1 MPLRTSDLVYF
12 YAANL
17 SAEAEADL
25 EGRVR
30 LYFERLRVKLDVKN
44 EQGYAAADPKIAVIA
59 WHANRFCPR
68 CHIVVTVASCTTY
81 RRIPLQTRCMC
92 SGVEFLTQSEIV
104 GSRAR

>member
-1 MPLRTSDLVYF
+1 LASKARSRSRSVFSVGIFECRHVHASKDVDLVYF

-25 EGRVR
+25 ERRLR
-30 LYFERLRVKLDVKN
+30 LYFKRLRVKLDAKN

-68 CHIVVTVASCTTY
+68 VTS
-81 RRIPLQTRCMC
+81 
-92 SGVEFLTQSEIV
+92 S
-104 GSRAR
+104 